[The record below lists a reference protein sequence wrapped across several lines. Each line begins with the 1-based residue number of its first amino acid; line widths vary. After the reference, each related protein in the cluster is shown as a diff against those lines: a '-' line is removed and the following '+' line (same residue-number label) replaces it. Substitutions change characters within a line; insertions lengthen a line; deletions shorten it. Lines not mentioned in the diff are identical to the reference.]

1 MKVKEYQ
8 KGDFTIV
15 WKADK
20 CIHSAE
26 CVKRLPEV
34 YNPENKPWI
43 QPENANEKELI
54 EQIDACPS
62 GALSYYL
69 KI

>member
-43 QPENANEKELI
+43 QPENANE
-54 EQIDACPS
+54 
-62 GALSYYL
+62 YL